1 MNKKRQELL
10 RLVEEERSRQLN
22 LPGSE
27 YDATRMPND
36 WLALTGK
43 YLFGSAAAKNM
54 KPSSQDFQ
62 DDLVKAAAII
72 IAALEHIDKMKE
84 NNLLRDD

>member
-1 MNKKRQELL
+1 MNQKRERLL
-10 RLVEEERSRQLN
+10 QLVEEERSRQVN

-27 YDATRMPND
+27 YDATRLPND
-36 WLALTGK
+36 WLALAGK

-54 KPSSQDFQ
+54 KPSAQDFE
-62 DDLVKAAAII
+62 DDLIKSAAII

-84 NNLLRDD
+84 NSLLRDD